1 MSTVQSWSYL
11 MGVPPQRLSK
21 NEFLLLEAEIFIRVI
36 QEIKELFREK
46 HKVFFNLMKYTI
58 EMENTM
64 IESNFVRLIIQDI
77 LFSEE
82 YDLKG
87 IAYYTNIPEE
97 VVQEIIMGLNT
108 NPSATLLQRLIEL
121 HRLVRRDLYQTIFK
135 KITVDTLAAA

>member
-1 MSTVQSWSYL
+1 MSTVQTWSYL
-11 MGVPPQRLSK
+11 MGVPPQRLTK
-21 NEFLLLEAEIFIRVI
+21 NEFLLLEAELFIRVV
-36 QEIKELFREK
+36 QEIKKIFREK

-77 LFSEE
+77 LCSEE

-97 VVQEIIMGLNT
+97 VVQEILMGLNT
-108 NPSATLLQRLIEL
+108 NPSAAILQRLIEL